1 MFVSRRLKCGHHWK
15 HLSMNQ
21 FLFLIS
27 ILTTVHEV
35 QAESDLSGTS
45 TTTTTTTTTNGIA
58 TGTACAERWTCT
70 SCTEG
75 TTPSCSWSVA
85 EQTCAD
91 SVVATELSRLVV
103 TDRSSCPKF
112 SVENIFSVMA
122 DDKVT
127 ITVTVDDGHEE
138 GGFVDLLAN
147 SSVKC
152 QLNNR
157 MITAKVNGDRISC
170 TLTYTRSRYNVKCR
184 DFVPVVSHLLI
195 SFDDKFLRFDN
206 ASDHYA
212 TGYPSDCPVIECLD
226 CNRNNGTHRTYCTRC
241 SKNNT
246 TSVNTKPFH
255 YCEVRKNSNFEKSN
269 SDKTKNGDMCGDS
282 ADPAMMLRSDQLK
295 PEVPAGN
302 YSSFPI
308 ISTVSTISTVTMVPI
323 VPTVPIVPMVPT
335 VDDGQTFG
343 GIASG
348 GTTIV
353 AKGRSFS
360 GLQNA
365 KACFVNKSTCVYC
378 SILNDTSMECRSP
391 KFIAVNETQTAVE
404 IKPLK
409 FYGKDP
415 AGNVLKLNSNSF
427 EYHLYQDPVFTDY
440 MVNGCCNLTVNGV
453 YLYQGYTTGD
463 LSIVLDTENSSSVC
477 GPITW
482 MDGTQI
488 VCHLSQLD
496 PLPNQ
501 IYVKAGDYISVVKLT
516 KQNSSKFKNSLA
528 AIILPSV
535 VTIGAYIS
543 FIAVLC
549 VALIFFKSSKDY
561 DLLHL
566 HGPQH
571 LAEMRPLDEKNF
583 NDYDNNSESNNMLSK
598 HDE

>member
-1 MFVSRRLKCGHHWK
+1 MF
-15 HLSMNQ
+15 Q
-21 FLFLIS
+21 
-27 ILTTVHEV
+27 LTTVHEV
-35 QAESDLSGTS
+35 QAEGDLSG
-45 TTTTTTTTTNGIA
+45 TTTNGIA

-91 SVVATELSRLVV
+91 SVAATELRSRLVV

-112 SVENIFSVMA
+112 SVENIFSAMA
-122 DDKVT
+122 DNKVT
-127 ITVTVDDGHEE
+127 ITVTVDDGHE
-138 GGFVDLLAN
+138 GRGFVDLLDK
-147 SSVKC
+147 SSVTC
-152 QLNNR
+152 QLYNKTIKAN
-157 MITAKVNGDRISC
+157 VDGDRISC
-170 TLTYTRSRYNVKCR
+170 TLTYTKSRYNVKCR

-195 SFDDKFLRFDN
+195 LFDDDKFLRFDN
-206 ASDHYA
+206 ASDHYMI
-212 TGYPSDCPVIECLD
+212 GYPSDCPDIECLD

-241 SKNNT
+241 SNNNT

-255 YCEVRKNSNFEKSN
+255 YCEVRKTSNFVKSN
-269 SDKTKNGDMCGDS
+269 SDKTKIGDMCGDS
-282 ADPAMMLRSDQLK
+282 AGPAVMLRSDQPE

-302 YSSFPI
+302 YNSFPI
-308 ISTVSTISTVTMVPI
+308 VSTVPTVPTVPIVPI

-348 GTTIV
+348 GTMFV
-353 AKGRSFS
+353 VKGRSFS

-365 KACFVNKSTCVYC
+365 KACFNDKTTCVHC
-378 SILNDTSMECRSP
+378 SIINDTSMECRSP
-391 KFIAVNETQTAVE
+391 KFVVNETQTVIE
-404 IKPLK
+404 TKSLK

-415 AGNVLKLNSNSF
+415 AGNVLKLNLDPF
-427 EYHLYQDPVFTDY
+427 EYRLYQDPVFTDY
-440 MVNGCCNLTVNGV
+440 MVNGCCNLTVNGL
-453 YLYQGYTTGD
+453 YLDQGYATGD
-463 LSIVLDTENSSSVC
+463 LSILLDAENSSSVC

-482 MDGTQI
+482 MDSTQI
-488 VCHLSQLD
+488 VCQSSQLD
-496 PLPNQ
+496 PLPKQ
-501 IYVKAGDYISVVKLT
+501 INVKVGNYISIVKLT
-516 KQNSSKFKNSLA
+516 KQKSSRFKNSLA
-528 AIILPSV
+528 AIILPGV
-535 VTIGAYIS
+535 VTIGAYVS

-566 HGPQH
+566 HGPQQ

-598 HDE
+598 YDE